1 MPSSCGQPI
10 ILSVITTDLGSCRVD
25 EREHFFCYAGIIAD
39 ISAFGEPASKVG
51 SVGILGRHD
60 ADGELGGSGIV
71 WVVEGDGR
79 NGVAAKSSLG
89 SLAQPLACT
98 LNHLFLVAR
107 RLPLAI
113 LGHRAQIF
121 YRSRMV
127 PRLLAWTE
135 AMLSQP
141 LACVLA
147 I

>member
-1 MPSSCGQPI
+1 MESS
-10 ILSVITTDLGSCRVD
+10 ILSEVDDTSFSGRGSPR
-25 EREHFFCYAGIIAD
+25 RYGRPLNWL
-39 ISAFGEPASKVG
+39 PASRLLLRAAG
-51 SVGILGRHD
+51 WSAATLC
-60 ADGELGGSGIV
+60 DGPF
-71 WVVEGDGR
+71 
-79 NGVAAKSSLG
+79 
-89 SLAQPLACT
+89 AQPLACT